1 MSNKVKPLY
10 STEDNF
16 HERAMSDEER
26 LVELRHLILG
36 DMEPEVAEIKQRL
49 DDGHIR
55 ANEISHVLPEAIIVG
70 SSRDD
75 NLATAITPAVD
86 KAIRSSIRGN
96 LKAFSDALFPVM
108 GPAIR
113 KAIAEALRGML
124 QSLNEVMDK
133 SFSWQ
138 GVKWRLE
145 SLRTKKPFSEI
156 ILLHSLVFRTEQVF
170 LIHKNTGLMLAHV
183 VREETDVQDA
193 DMVSSML
200 TAIRDFVADSFKVQ
214 ESDGLEAIRVGEL
227 TVWIEQGPEA
237 VLAVVIR
244 GNAPHNLGNL
254 LRETLENIHL
264 NYGGLLNSFNGDT
277 APFESLRPNLDTCLV
292 SQYQPTKKKTSP
304 FLIGAVLIIVV
315 GVLVWTGLAFNN
327 YLKWGDLLA
336 SLSRQEGILV
346 TVAEKQEGKYVIR
359 GLKDEFSIDP
369 KSLVK
374 EAGID
379 PKNVIFQWTP
389 YQALSEGIVL
399 ERAKKT
405 LNPPETVSLTLKNG
419 VLIAEGTASRNWT
432 VEAQRIARAM
442 PGIAQFQTKKLID
455 PDSKKR
461 QAFDEYTHALKR
473 ENGIVVTS
481 TDESHGEFKISGFL
495 DPLARNPLDLL
506 KSMDSTGL
514 NIVFHWEPY
523 QSMDPY
529 LTLERMKKTL
539 QPASTTSMLVEDGCI
554 AVSGSAS
561 HRWIGEFRQWS
572 RLASGFPCWKE
583 KDLIDKDMVDLEK
596 LKEKIEAEK
605 ILFRGNLYNPSKE
618 QLETLDQLA
627 ENIKEAI
634 RAAKAAGIPLHV
646 IVSGHSDQAGSEETN
661 RRLSRSR
668 AESIIDLLKAKG
680 IPSNQLMLE
689 AQGSSQRISSED
701 TEQGRALNRRVSF
714 QVLIDDGVKND

>member
-1 MSNKVKPLY
+1 MNNKVKPLY
-10 STEDNF
+10 STENKF
-16 HERAMSDEER
+16 HERTMSDEER
-26 LVELRHLILG
+26 LAELRHLILG
-36 DMEPEVAEIKQRL
+36 DMEPDVAEIKQRL

-55 ANEISHVLPEAIIVG
+55 AGEISQVLPEAIIIG

-86 KAIRSSIRGN
+86 KAIRASIKGN
-96 LKAFSDALFPVM
+96 LKTFADALFPVM

-145 SLRTKKPFSEI
+145 SLKTRKPFSEI
-156 ILLHSLVFRTEQVF
+156 VMLHSLVYRVEQVF

-227 TVWIEQGPEA
+227 SVWIEQGPKA

-244 GNAPHNLGNL
+244 GNAPQNLGNVL
-254 LRETLENIHL
+254 KETLENIHL
-264 NYGGLLNSFNGDT
+264 HYGSLLESFEGET
-277 APFESLRPNLDTCLV
+277 APFESLRPNLDACLV

-304 FLIGAVLIIVV
+304 LLVGALALVLGAAFFLI
-315 GVLVWTGLAFNN
+315 GLAFNN
-327 YLKWGDLLA
+327 HLKWKHLKDDLG
-336 SLSRQEGILV
+336 RQEGILV
-346 TVAEKQEGKYVIR
+346 TATETDDGKYVVR
-359 GLKDEFSIDP
+359 GLKDEFAIDP
-369 KSLVK
+369 EALVK
-374 EAGID
+374 QAGID
-379 PKNVIFQWTP
+379 PEDVIFQWTP

-399 ERAKKT
+399 ERAKKV
-405 LNPPETVSLTLKNG
+405 LNPPDTVSLSLKKG
-419 VLIAEGTASRNWT
+419 VLSAEGTALRDWEF
-432 VEAQRIARAM
+432 EAKRIAKSLQ
-442 PGIAQFQTKKLID
+442 GIATFETDKLID

-461 QAFDEYTHALKR
+461 QVFNEFAQALKNER
-473 ENGIVVTS
+473 GVVITS
-481 TDESHGEFKISGFL
+481 ADDSHGQYKISGFL

-506 KSMDSTGL
+506 KSMDSDEL

-529 LTLERMKKTL
+529 LTLERMKKALKPENTIL
-539 QPASTTSMLVEDGCI
+539 MRVEDGCI
-554 AVSGSAS
+554 VVSGAAT

-583 KDLIDKDMVDLEK
+583 NNLVDLDVVK
-596 LKEKIEAEK
+596 LDNLKSKIESQK
-605 ILFRGNLYNPSKE
+605 IFFRDNVYNPSKE
-618 QLETLDQLA
+618 QLESVDQVA
-627 ENIKEAI
+627 DNIKEAV
-634 RAAKAAGIPLHV
+634 RVAKTSGIPLHI
-646 IVSGHSDQAGSEETN
+646 IVSGHADQAGSEETN
-661 RRLSRSR
+661 LRISRSR
-668 AESIIDLLKAKG
+668 ADTLVDLLKAKG
-680 IPSNQLMLE
+680 IPSTQLSLE
-689 AQGSSQRISSED
+689 AEGSAQRISSAD

-714 QVLIDDGVKND
+714 QVLINDDVKHD